1 MSNGFSDVIT
11 DGVKSETELS
21 SLRQLTLV
29 IYVLYALSWL
39 AGITS
44 LIAIIVNHVKRDD
57 VRGTLYESHFSWQI
71 RTFWWGLLWCVLGA
85 LTFWI
90 VIGMV
95 IWFVAGIWFIY
106 RLVKGWLYWN
116 DRKSLPM

>member
-116 DRKSLPM
+116 DRKPLPM